1 MKRYLVLADGTIY
14 PGTAFGASSVAVG
27 ELVFSTG
34 MSGYQESI
42 TDQSYNGEI
51 LMFTY
56 PLIGNYGI
64 NRDDHES
71 ITPTCKGVV
80 VHELARRASNWR
92 SEMSLDDYLKQNQI
106 PGIADID
113 TRAVTK
119 HIRTKGALKATI
131 VDEVKPDTVS
141 QLQATVLN
149 PAVVAESSTTNAYPN
164 PATGP
169 NVVVVDFGLK
179 HSILRELAKRQCN
192 VTVLPYN
199 ATAGQILALNPDGV
213 MLTNGPGDPKDVPEA
228 LTMIREVEQQVPL
241 FGICL
246 GHQLF
251 SLANGADTF
260 KMKFGHRGFN
270 HPVRE
275 IATGRI
281 DFTSQNHGYAVDRE
295 SLAKTD
301 LMITHEEI
309 NDGTV
314 EGVRHRNYPAFSV
327 QYHPDAAPGPHDADH
342 IFDEFIDLMAA
353 HQVARKGSHFN
364 A

>member
-1 MKRYLVLADGTIY
+1 MKRYLVLADGTVY
-14 PGTAFGASSVAVG
+14 PGTGFGAPTAMVG
-27 ELVFSTG
+27 ELVFNTG

-80 VHELARRASNWR
+80 VHEVARRASNWR
-92 SEMSLDDYLKQNQI
+92 SEMSLDDYLKQNNI
-106 PGIADID
+106 PGITDID

-119 HIRTKGALKATI
+119 HIREQGAMKATI
-131 VDEVKPDTVS
+131 VDEVLPDTVDR
-141 QLQATVLN
+141 LRVTELGK
-149 PAVVAESSTTNAYPN
+149 AVVAESSTTNAYPN
-164 PATGP
+164 PSTGP

-179 HSILRELAKRQCN
+179 HSILRELAKRHCN
-192 VTVLPYN
+192 LTVLPYN
-199 ATAGQILALNPDGV
+199 TTASEIMALNPDGV
-213 MLTNGPGDPKDVPEA
+213 MLTNGPGDPKDVPSA
-228 LTMIREVEQQVPL
+228 LPMIREVEKHIPL

-251 SLANGADTF
+251 ALANGADTF

-275 IATGRI
+275 VATGRI
-281 DFTSQNHGYAVDRE
+281 DFTSQNHGYAVSKE
-295 SLAKTD
+295 SLRQTD
-301 LMITHEEI
+301 LMMTHEEI

-314 EGVRHRNYPAFSV
+314 EGLRHRDYAAFSV

-353 HQVARKGSHFN
+353 HQVARKGSKFN